1 MISRG
6 LRLWIISFAIV
17 CLSGCTDVASF
28 LQSNGGNHSAS
39 RLSES
44 ATISLPSRSSGIK
57 TLMGYAGEV
66 AKLPQNQRLKVCI
79 KAKTRYAD
87 APNSFDRIRL
97 MILAS
102 VVPGC
107 ISQDQQTHLLQKSL
121 NHRGS
126 SYYGVAQYL
135 SAISKQQ
142 QKSEQAL
149 SQSKRRNAALHKKLK
164 ALTHIETQVNQIKT
178 HELQNLN

>member
-1 MISRG
+1 M
-6 LRLWIISFAIV
+6 
-17 CLSGCTDVASF
+17 SF
-28 LQSNGGNHSAS
+28 LQSGGGNHSSS
-39 RLSES
+39 RLSER
-44 ATISLPSRSSGIK
+44 AAISLPSRASGIK

-66 AKLPQNQRLKVCI
+66 AQLPQNQRLKVCM
-79 KAKTRYAD
+79 KAKTQYAD
-87 APNSFDRIRL
+87 SPNGFYRIRL
-97 MILAS
+97 AVLAS

-107 ISQDQQTHLLQKSL
+107 ISPDQQTSLLQESL

-135 SAISKQQ
+135 SAITRRQ

-149 SQSKRRNAALHKKLK
+149 SESKRSNAALHKKLK